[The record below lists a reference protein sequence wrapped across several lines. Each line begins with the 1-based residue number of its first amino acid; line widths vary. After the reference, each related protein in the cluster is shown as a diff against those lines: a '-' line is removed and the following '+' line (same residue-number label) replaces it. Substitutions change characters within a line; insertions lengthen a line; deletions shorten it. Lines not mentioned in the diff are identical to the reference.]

1 LQDRTKPSAR
11 TQLEALFARVS
22 LYIEDTATAESPA
35 VGTSYHLGDGLYI
48 ISVASKMLS
57 MHPQTLRKYERLGL
71 IRPTRTHG
79 MLRLYSDTD
88 IEHLRMIK
96 YLVDGLGLNL
106 AGVETVL
113 YLVRRLNFLKER
125 FKEYEGGG
133 ADSVIAEL
141 DAELNSIFQTLAGN
155 SVNIT
160 HGNI

>member
-1 LQDRTKPSAR
+1 MQDRTKPSAR

-22 LYIEDTATAESPA
+22 LYIEDTATTESSA

-79 MLRLYSDTD
+79 MLRLYSDMD

-96 YLVDGLGLNL
+96 Y
-106 AGVETVL
+106 
-113 YLVRRLNFLKER
+113 
-125 FKEYEGGG
+125 
-133 ADSVIAEL
+133 
-141 DAELNSIFQTLAGN
+141 
-155 SVNIT
+155 
-160 HGNI
+160 

>member
-1 LQDRTKPSAR
+1 
-11 TQLEALFARVS
+11 
-22 LYIEDTATAESPA
+22 
-35 VGTSYHLGDGLYI
+35 
-48 ISVASKMLS
+48 MLS

-113 YLVRRLNFLKER
+113 YLVRRLNFLIDK
-125 FKEYEGGG
+125 FKEYKGGG

-155 SVNIT
+155 SVNIS

>member
-1 LQDRTKPSAR
+1 MKN

-22 LYIEDTATAESPA
+22 LYIEDTATTESSA

-79 MLRLYSDTD
+79 MLRLYSDMD

-141 DAELNSIFQTLAGN
+141 DAELNSIFQTLAGD